1 MSNKQRLTIELISK
15 EDALSM
21 IKNNAESSGP
31 GLVMTEKGSKELTN
45 QIHQDTF
52 DTATVLNKSE
62 NFDIVE
68 PKVSPVLQNEVEAK
82 PTLKS
87 KLKKSG
93 SDLKNKGKIKPPSP
107 KLK

>member
-21 IKNNAESSGP
+21 IRHNAEASGP
-31 GLVMTEKGSKELTN
+31 GLVMTEAGKDSLTN

-52 DTATVLNKSE
+52 DTASIINKNE

-68 PKVSPVLQNEVEAK
+68 PKVAPVLNTEAK
-82 PTLKS
+82 AKPSLKN
-87 KLKKSG
+87 KLRKSG
-93 SDLKNKGKIKPPSP
+93 ADLKNKGKIKPASP